1 MKIVS
6 SESLRVATLGGTA
19 VLFEAGV
26 PREIAEEIGLLAIQM
41 GAKEYNDKYVEE
53 EEAEIAEVI
62 EIVAP
67 EVSVQLN
74 TTLVTV
80 LEKLMD
86 EGDPK
91 NFKTNGHPKAAVVN
105 KAMGETIGTDERE
118 AAWESILNSQVYIMA
133 VTVQS
138 VIDRAQTVL
147 QDTTGVRWPVVSELV
162 LWINDAQREIA
173 LLKPDASATNTT
185 ITLVTG
191 TKQDIPSGGNRLLKA
206 VRNMSAASNGTGKRS
221 VRLVDREV
229 LDGQT
234 PDWHD
239 PTVSGDA
246 AHTNIVKHYI
256 YDEANPR
263 NFYVYPGVSG
273 NAYLE
278 IIYSSNPA
286 AVTQSGSLSIPDI
299 YANAIM
305 NYVLYM
311 AYMKDAEYAGNAQRA
326 SSHFQLFT
334 TSVTGKG
341 QIDAMTNPN
350 MERRAQLTAV

>member
-1 MKIVS
+1 
-6 SESLRVATLGGTA
+6 
-19 VLFEAGV
+19 
-26 PREIAEEIGLLAIQM
+26 
-41 GAKEYNDKYVEE
+41 
-53 EEAEIAEVI
+53 
-62 EIVAP
+62 
-67 EVSVQLN
+67 
-74 TTLVTV
+74 
-80 LEKLMD
+80 
-86 EGDPK
+86 
-91 NFKTNGHPKAAVVN
+91 
-105 KAMGETIGTDERE
+105 
-118 AAWESILNSQVYIMA
+118 MA

-162 LWINDAQREIA
+162 LWVNDAQREIA
-173 LLKPDASATNTT
+173 LLKPDASATNAT

-191 TKQDIPSGGNRLLKA
+191 TKQDIPSGGNRLLKV
-206 VRNMSAASNGTGKRS
+206 VRNMSAASSGTGKRS

-229 LDGQT
+229 LDAQT

-246 AHTNIVKHYI
+246 AHTAIVKHYI

-263 NFYVYPGVSG
+263 NFYVYPGVAG

-286 AVTQSGSLSIPDI
+286 VVTQSSNLSIPDI
-299 YANAIM
+299 FANAIL

-311 AYMKDAEYAGNAQRA
+311 AYMKDAEFAGNAQRA

-334 TSVTGKG
+334 ASVTGKG
-341 QIDAMTNPN
+341 QIDAITNPN
-350 MERRAQLTAV
+350 IERRQQAQQLMG